1 MTKIK
6 DIIKGSFNEH
16 KIAQMQFDPNGH
28 CNAGCW
34 FCPVSYQGNPKH
46 AMTPMPIDLV
56 RKIIKNVID
65 ERDKEDGLVSKN
77 FHGFY
82 TSHYNE
88 LLLYPHLREFLEILR
103 EYNLR
108 IMVLSNGTTLT
119 PNKVDILKEFQDVLS
134 GINLNIPIFTSK
146 ELWAKRTNMKEGM
159 FDNMIRNVQYAI
171 DQLPEMVSNKSFS
184 IGINGVNINSLYQ
197 NGGWVTI
204 GKEFPRDLDMDPETG
219 ENAQQVIKAKQLFPE
234 LQIYGMP
241 HLIDRAGLLDHVMT
255 NKHAIERNLM
265 QKNKNKRVI
274 GCGNGIEVG
283 GRPVG
288 WLHVNALGDVFLCCN
303 DYDMEIIV
311 GNLRIQ
317 ELSDFWGNDK
327 HIQMIEDSYNSICR
341 NCASAKF
348 EE

>member
-1 MTKIK
+1 
-6 DIIKGSFNEH
+6 
-16 KIAQMQFDPNGH
+16 
-28 CNAGCW
+28 
-34 FCPVSYQGNPKH
+34 
-46 AMTPMPIDLV
+46 
-56 RKIIKNVID
+56 
-65 ERDKEDGLVSKN
+65 
-77 FHGFY
+77 
-82 TSHYNE
+82 
-88 LLLYPHLREFLEILR
+88 
-103 EYNLR
+103 
-108 IMVLSNGTTLT
+108 
-119 PNKVDILKEFQDVLS
+119 
-134 GINLNIPIFTSK
+134 
-146 ELWAKRTNMKEGM
+146 
-159 FDNMIRNVQYAI
+159 
-171 DQLPEMVSNKSFS
+171 MVSNKSFS
-184 IGINGVNINSLYQ
+184 IGINGVNMNSLYQ

-219 ENAQQVIKAKQLFPE
+219 ENAQQVIRAKELFPE
-234 LQIYGMP
+234 LQVYGMP